1 MSLKGMKNNFW
12 KIIIDKSTNRNFKI
26 IKKMKIKMNKTLT
39 QRTLYLLHSHL
50 QIINGPN
57 INKNK
62 LLNLLTWVSFKK
74 FNKTKMILV
83 LMILAYKTKNP
94 QIPKVKKV
102 TALMAMMMIFLEI
115 KGQRESS
122 R

>member
-12 KIIIDKSTNRNFKI
+12 KIIIDKSINRNFKI
-26 IKKMKIKMNKTLT
+26 IKKMKIKMNKPPT
-39 QRTLYLLHSHL
+39 QQIPCLLRNHL

-62 LLNLLTWVSFKK
+62 LLNLSTWVSFKK

-83 LMILAYKTKNP
+83 LMILAQKTKNP
-94 QIPKVKKV
+94 KIPKVKKV
-102 TALMAMMMIFLEI
+102 TALMEMMMIFLEI
-115 KGQRESS
+115 KDQGESS